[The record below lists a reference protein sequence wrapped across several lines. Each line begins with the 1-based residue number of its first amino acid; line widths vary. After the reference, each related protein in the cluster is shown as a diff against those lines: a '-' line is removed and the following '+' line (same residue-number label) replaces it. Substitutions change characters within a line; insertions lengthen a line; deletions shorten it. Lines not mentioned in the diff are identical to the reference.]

1 MNDIP
6 LITTRLESWQ
16 IPILKLNRAAD
27 APSVFISYSQTQDQ
41 TGEHRSWVMD
51 LGMKLALLGI
61 NVESDNNVDGHES
74 FGQFMQKVCNEK
86 FVICVCSDSYV
97 KKANDP
103 NNRTGVI
110 WEIEKMSSRG
120 RYKQSPASFI
130 IPIIKDGSLESFPHN
145 LPNLIAEHDIPAHNF
160 ETQQEAM
167 GSFAKIVDR
176 LLGVKN
182 LISENFKDDNLY
194 QKYAMDIF
202 TNFYNATAQ
211 YWCAKRGSNEENQLR
226 ELITSKHLFE
236 LSLEE
241 KNKNDISGTF
251 CDNFSEKELNLIGR
265 WDSSSPGDQEILKL
279 LTGDSDN
286 E

>member
-1 MNDIP
+1 MSDIS

-16 IPILKLNRAAD
+16 IPILKLNRATD

-41 TGEHRSWVMD
+41 TGKHRSWVMD
-51 LGMKLALLGI
+51 LGMKLTLLGI

-74 FGQFMQKVCNEK
+74 FDQFMQKICHEK

-97 KKANDP
+97 KKANNP

-120 RYKQSPASFI
+120 RYKQSPVSFI
-130 IPIIKDGSLESFPHN
+130 IPIIKDGSSQNFPDN

-167 GSFAKIVDR
+167 GSFAKIVAR
-176 LLGVKN
+176 LLRVEDLINEN
-182 LISENFKDDNLY
+182 LRDDKLY
-194 QKYAMDIF
+194 QKYAMVIL
-202 TNFYNATAQ
+202 TKFYNATAQ
-211 YWCAKRGSNEENQLR
+211 YWCAERGSNEENQLR
-226 ELITSKHLFE
+226 DLITSKKLFE
-236 LSLEE
+236 FPIVED
-241 KNKNDISGTF
+241 NKDMNKTF
-251 CDNFSEKELNLIGR
+251 CDKYSEKELNFIGR
-265 WDSSSPGDQEILKL
+265 WDLSYSGDQEILEF

-286 E
+286 A